1 MSGSEGIYWLTDLKT
16 RWVQLAAAKVALLSL
31 AIAMALGALCVH
43 FLGFSTVSF
52 LIVFVLSFCLLSL
65 LIKYWQISLLDI
77 CRFANNK
84 FPELEE
90 SAGLLILPSQELT
103 GLQQLQAR
111 RVNQLLADRKLP
123 NEPFKQLRYPAL
135 AFTVS
140 LIFLS
145 LIMQLPAREQAAAQG
160 EASLAGKPNSTLKEN
175 IPAEISGYSVSITPP
190 TYTGKSQRVQ
200 KQFTIAAE
208 SGASIRW
215 NIQTSEP
222 VKTLSLIWNDKEQW
236 KLNKADPDGQTWSL
250 SKVLL
255 KPGFYQV
262 LLNGKKSDLYQV
274 EIISDKPV
282 AIKLLNP
289 EQHSTIDVGRP
300 KQVGMKVILTDDYG
314 ISDAFISATVASGKG
329 EAVNFKETKIP
340 LKASFHNQKSME
352 VSQLLV
358 LSDMGMKPGD
368 ELYFYINAK
377 DNHGQQSR
385 SDMYFV
391 SIQDTTELMSMA
403 AMDNGVNLV
412 PEYFRSQ
419 RQIIIDTEKLL
430 KERAT
435 ISEADFKTRSN
446 ELGVDQK
453 MLRMRYGKFL
463 GEESETNIGGE
474 HADEKG
480 EHTDEKKDAR
490 KSEEHE
496 HTEHEAE
503 PAEYGNV
510 QAIMDSYAHKHDQAE
525 DATFF
530 EPEMKAQLKATLN
543 EMWSSELQLRTFAP
557 LKALPFEYKALRLLK
572 DLQQKSRAFV
582 AKTTI
587 KTTPLKMEKRLSGE
601 LDKIGGTSNSSKNSR
616 DANSSESLQQAL
628 TLLEAKSAGQLHAPS
643 AIQTL
648 QNAEKQLVA
657 AAAKAPS
664 RYLPAL
670 KGLKSV
676 ITAWNTNK
684 QMNTDIAQAEKGINS
699 LLGNQQI
706 KPAAQTSQPSDLTKA
721 YFNQLNRS
729 SR

>member
-1 MSGSEGIYWLTDLKT
+1 MSGSEGISWLTDLKT
-16 RWVQLAAAKVALLSL
+16 RWVQLAAAKVLLLSF
-31 AIAMALGALCVH
+31 AITMALGALLVH
-43 FLGFSTVSF
+43 FLGFSAISF

-90 SAGLLILPSQELT
+90 SAGLLVLPSQELT

-111 RVNQLLADRKLP
+111 RVNQVLVDRKLP
-123 NEPFKQLRYPAL
+123 NDPFKQLRYPAL
-135 AFTVS
+135 AFVLS
-140 LIFLS
+140 LIFLF
-145 LIMQLPAREQAAAQG
+145 LIMQLPAGQKSALTSDT
-160 EASLAGKPNSTLKEN
+160 SLGDKTKSAPKEN
-175 IPAEISGYSVSITPP
+175 VPAEISGYNISITPP
-190 TYTGKSQRVQ
+190 SYTGKSRRLQ
-200 KQFTIAAE
+200 KQFSIAAE
-208 SGASIRW
+208 SGASVRW
-215 NIQTSEP
+215 DIQTSEP
-222 VKTLSLIWNDKEQW
+222 VKTLNLIWNDKEQW
-236 KLNKADPDGQTWSL
+236 KLNKVDPDGQSWSL

-314 ISDAFISATVASGKG
+314 ISDAYISATVASGKG

-352 VSQLLV
+352 VSQQLL
-358 LSDMGMKPGD
+358 LSGMGMKPGD

-391 SIQDTTELMSMA
+391 SIQDTTDLMSMA

-430 KERAT
+430 KERAS

-446 ELGVDQK
+446 DLGIDQK
-453 MLRMRYGKFL
+453 MLRLRYGKFL

-474 HADEKG
+474 H
-480 EHTDEKKDAR
+480 TDEKKGAG

-496 HTEHEAE
+496 HAEHEAE

-510 QAIMDSYAHKHDQAE
+510 QAIMDQYAHKHDQAE

-601 LDKIGGTSNSSKNSR
+601 LDKIAGTSNISKNSR

-628 TLLEAKSAGQLHAPS
+628 TLLEARSAGQTSTPA
-643 AIQTL
+643 ATQTL

-676 ITAWNTNK
+676 ITKWNTNK
-684 QMNTDIAQAEKGINS
+684 QMDTEIAQAEKGINS
-699 LLGNQQI
+699 LLGNQQV
-706 KPAAQTSQPSDLTKA
+706 KPAGQTSQPSDLTKA